1 VIVCSCM
8 AYRREQFAVDEWYH
22 CYNRGVDKRTVF
34 ESDNDYRRFVQTIYL
49 SNNAEST
56 NRFNIKHFEHD
67 RFFERA
73 RGELLVE
80 IGAYCLMPNHFH
92 LLLREHSEGGI
103 TKFMHKLGTSYTMY
117 FNIKHERIGNLFLKP
132 FRSRHVHDDK
142 YFRHV
147 AQYIHLNSVE
157 IFERGWKQGVV
168 RSIKNLEKNL
178 IAYPYSSYPDYFG
191 SARPEKA
198 ILDPCWMGVLRSE
211 MAPPRELL
219 FDALQYYENLG

>member
-1 VIVCSCM
+1 
-8 AYRREQFAVDEWYH
+8 
-22 CYNRGVDKRTVF
+22 
-34 ESDNDYRRFVQTIYL
+34 
-49 SNNAEST
+49 
-56 NRFNIKHFEHD
+56 
-67 RFFERA
+67 
-73 RGELLVE
+73 
-80 IGAYCLMPNHFH
+80 
-92 LLLREHSEGGI
+92 
-103 TKFMHKLGTSYTMY
+103 MY